1 MLRGLLRGLSR
12 AWWAC
17 HRWHHGDGRAT
28 SRLCTF
34 SSGKKTQKGHVGMF
48 GLCSP
53 NDESGPTRP
62 EGGGG

>member
-17 HRWHHGDGRAT
+17 HRWHWRRQSDVSSLHI
-28 SRLCTF
+28 